1 MSDATARDWAVR
13 GWCPDVWRPMMSGDG
28 LLVRVKP
35 KLGRLTRQQV
45 LALCDA
51 AGTWGNGL
59 VDMTRRAN
67 LQIRGVAEAGWPAV
81 LERLIAQGLV
91 DADAAIEARRNV
103 LVAPDWRVGDNS
115 HRIVSELLVRL
126 RELPELPG
134 KTGFVVDAGPVRM
147 LAAEPGDFRI
157 ERGEAG
163 GLILRAE
170 GRPCG
175 VGVSPDRE
183 VDGLIALAR
192 WFAESGGASAGRM
205 ARHQAEL
212 PAGLAG
218 TCLPAPSAA
227 PITPGTHALGAAY
240 GTPFGR
246 VDVRTLALAS
256 APALRITPWRVL
268 LFEDTTLA
276 PIDGL
281 VDNPADPLL
290 RVDACPGAP
299 DCVQATVETRD
310 LARRLA
316 PSIAVHLHVS
326 GCEKACARSR
336 PADVTLTGRAGLYD
350 LALNAEAGSPPI
362 RSALTGAELLAHFG
376 AA

>member
-1 MSDATARDWAVR
+1 MSGAAARDWAVR
-13 GWCPDVWRPMMSGDG
+13 GWCPDAWRPMMSGDG

-35 KLGRLTRQQV
+35 KLARLTRQQV
-45 LALCDA
+45 LALCEA

-67 LQIRGVAEAGWPAV
+67 LQIRGVAEAGWPA
-81 LERLIAQGLV
+81 LLQRLIAQGLV

-103 LVAPDWRVGDNS
+103 LVAPDWRVGDDS

-126 RELPELPG
+126 REFPELPG

-163 GLILRAE
+163 GLILRAQ
-170 GRPCG
+170 GRRCG
-175 VGVSPDRE
+175 VAVSRDRE

-192 WFAESGGASAGRM
+192 WFAESGGVSAGRM
-205 ARHQAEL
+205 ERHRAEL
-212 PAGLAG
+212 PSKLAG
-218 TCLPAPSAA
+218 TCQPAPSAA
-227 PITPGTHALGAAY
+227 PIMPGTHALGAAY
-240 GTPFGR
+240 GMPFGQ
-246 VDVRTLALAS
+246 VDVRTLVAAS

-276 PIDGL
+276 CVNGL
-281 VDNPADPLL
+281 INNPADPLL

-316 PSIAVHLHVS
+316 PSIAGHLHVS
-326 GCEKACARSR
+326 GCEKACARAR
-336 PADVTLTGRAGLYD
+336 PADVTLTGRAGRYD
-350 LALNAEAGSPPI
+350 LALNAEPGSPPI